1 MRNERYE
8 LRIDDNATVFEFVS
22 EGTKGFIRKRVEF
35 RLTDKANIYILAFGD
50 VDSETDDFDDE
61 AISDNGDTQKVLA
74 TVASTVHIFT
84 NTFPKAIVYAEGSNS
99 ARTRLYRMGISK
111 NLEELQETF
120 NVFGFLEGVGWFV
133 YEKNKNYSSF
143 FVTKKIR

>member
-35 RLTDKANIYILAFGD
+35 RLTDKPNIYILAFGD

-61 AISDNGDTQKVLA
+61 VISDNGDTQKVLA

-84 NTFPKAIVYAEGSNS
+84 NTFPKAIVYAEGRNA

-111 NLEELQETF
+111 NLEELQKTF
-120 NVFGFLEGVGWFV
+120 DVNGFVENEGWFE
-133 YEKNKNYSSF
+133 YEKDKNYSSF
-143 FVTKKIR
+143 FVKRKKQ